1 MTINA
6 ELIMKWN
13 DSFLLWNPADFEG
26 IEDIRVP
33 WKDIWTPDV
42 VLYNR

>member
-1 MTINA
+1 MTTNV

-13 DSFLLWNPADFEG
+13 DSFLPWNPSDFG
-26 IEDIRVP
+26 DIKIMRVP